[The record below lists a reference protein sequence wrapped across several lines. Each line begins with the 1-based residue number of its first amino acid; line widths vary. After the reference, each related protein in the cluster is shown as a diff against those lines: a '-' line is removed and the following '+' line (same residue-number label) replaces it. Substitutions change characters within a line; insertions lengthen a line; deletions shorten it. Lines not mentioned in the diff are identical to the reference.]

1 MERCKT
7 CKTCKHWGHEDADD
21 YHGFG
26 GIADVRV
33 CSAVPMFWDSTEW
46 DVGKRREGR
55 CFSDDV
61 TATAFAQD
69 GSDYKAYLYTL
80 ADHGCTM
87 HVQKGE

>member
-7 CKTCKHWGHEDADD
+7 CKHWGSEDADD

-26 GIADVRV
+26 GIVCVRK
-33 CSAVPMFWDSTEW
+33 CSAAPMFWDSTEW
-46 DVGKRREGR
+46 AKGEVPDGR
-55 CFSDDV
+55 CFIDGV
-61 TATAFAQD
+61 TATAFVQD

-87 HVQKGE
+87 HVQSGG